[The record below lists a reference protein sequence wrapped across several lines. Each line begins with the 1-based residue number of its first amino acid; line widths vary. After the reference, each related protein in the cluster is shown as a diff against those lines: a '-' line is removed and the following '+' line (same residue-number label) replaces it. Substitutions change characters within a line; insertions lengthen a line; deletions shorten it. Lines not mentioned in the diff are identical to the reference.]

1 MTYPSLVSS
10 KIPSTHHP
18 LQQRPFNFNRKKS
31 VAVCHRSSE
40 KLSIFSLLP
49 LIQGIKSQTIESNL
63 ALREGRTDNF
73 LESKRFRI
81 SEISV
86 LPSLIANYIFGHE
99 NRISEKLGRSVFFYV
114 KYLRGYEICFFFLGM
129 FRR

>member
-1 MTYPSLVSS
+1 MTYPSLLSS

-31 VAVCHRSSE
+31 VAVCHTSSE

-49 LIQGIKSQTIESNL
+49 LIQGISSQSIESNL

-73 LESKRFRI
+73 LEYKRFRT

-86 LPSLIANYIFGHE
+86 LPSLRA
-99 NRISEKLGRSVFFYV
+99 KLLSTV
-114 KYLRGYEICFFFLGM
+114 
-129 FRR
+129 